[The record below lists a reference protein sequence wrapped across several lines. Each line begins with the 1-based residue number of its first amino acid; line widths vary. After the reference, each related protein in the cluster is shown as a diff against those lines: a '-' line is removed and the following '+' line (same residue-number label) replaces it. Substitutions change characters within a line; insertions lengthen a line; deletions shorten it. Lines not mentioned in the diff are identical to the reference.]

1 MKWYEIIGLI
11 GSLVS
16 IGAALYTYR
25 YSTIIKQTKEE
36 IFGLFKVMK
45 FANINEN
52 TTTTIEQIKK
62 VAHRQKI
69 ARGTNIDE
77 IVNSLNIYFEKVF
90 KLKNEKE
97 VEASSKLNLLIDNY
111 RQKVIE
117 ITNSRNNETQLIQC
131 FNEIYELTLN
141 IDQEFGKLTKKIVEK

>member
-11 GSLVS
+11 GSLIS
-16 IGAALYTYR
+16 IGAALYTYK
-25 YSTIIKQTKEE
+25 YATIIKKTKNE

-45 FANINEN
+45 FSNINEN
-52 TTTTIEQIKK
+52 TITTIEQIKK
-62 VAHRQKI
+62 IAHRQKI

-77 IVNSLNIYFEKVF
+77 IINSLNIYFEKIF

-111 RQKVIE
+111 RQKVVD
-117 ITNSRNNETQLIQC
+117 ITNSRNDEAKLIQC

>member
-16 IGAALYTYR
+16 IGAALYTYK
-25 YSTIIKQTKEE
+25 YSTIIKKTKDE

-45 FANINEN
+45 FSNINEN

-62 VAHRQKI
+62 IGHRQKI
-69 ARGTNIDE
+69 ARGTNVDE
-77 IVNSLNIYFEKVF
+77 IINSLNIYYEKIF

-97 VEASSKLNLLIDNY
+97 VEGSSKLNLLIDNY
-111 RQKVIE
+111 RQKVVD
-117 ITNSRNNETQLIQC
+117 ITNSRNDEIKLIQC
-131 FNEIYELTLN
+131 FNEIYELTLS
-141 IDQEFGKLTKKIVEK
+141 IDQEFGKLTKTIVEK